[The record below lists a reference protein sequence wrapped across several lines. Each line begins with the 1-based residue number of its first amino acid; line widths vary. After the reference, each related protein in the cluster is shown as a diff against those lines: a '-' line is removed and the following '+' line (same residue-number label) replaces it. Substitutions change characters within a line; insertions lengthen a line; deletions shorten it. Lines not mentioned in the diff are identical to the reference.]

1 MSKKKKNKK
10 QDIHLSESAERAMYE
25 YGKEV
30 HDSVRNNLRS
40 HDSSWD
46 IMLPNLSAHHAR
58 EGFKKGYDVGKRE
71 ERRKSF
77 DVIKAIRAFE
87 NEVSDIAKKHGMFF
101 SVNGWE
107 IDAGTAPCEGV
118 RVTLKTH
125 CFGSSITMENAYVNR
140 DE

>member
-1 MSKKKKNKK
+1 MSRKRRDKK
-10 QDIHLSESAERAMYE
+10 QDIHLSESAERAMNK

-77 DVIKAIRAFE
+77 DVIKVIRAFE
-87 NEVSDIAKKHGMFF
+87 NEVSDIAKKYGMFF
-101 SVNGWE
+101 SVIGWE
-107 IDAGTAPCEGV
+107 RTSGTIPCEGV
-118 RVTLKTH
+118 EVTLKTH
-125 CFGSSITMENAYVNR
+125 CIGKSTMMENAYVNR